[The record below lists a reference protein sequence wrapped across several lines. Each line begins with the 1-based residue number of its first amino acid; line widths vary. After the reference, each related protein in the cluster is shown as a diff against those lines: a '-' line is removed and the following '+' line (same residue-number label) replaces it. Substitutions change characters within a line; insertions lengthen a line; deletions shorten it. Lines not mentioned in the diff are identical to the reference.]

1 MTEKLFYEDSHMV
14 TFSATVVSCEQSGE
28 VYEVVLDRTA
38 FFPEGGGQYAD
49 TGRLDDAKVTDVQE
63 KAGIIYHKTNQSL
76 EIGKTVQGT
85 IDWEER
91 FSKMQQHSGE
101 HIVSGIVHAVYGYD
115 NVGFH
120 MGKDAI
126 TMDFNGSISK
136 EELKVIERKANEA
149 VVKNLDI
156 KVLYPAKEELETVAY
171 RSKIEIEG
179 QVRIVEIPG
188 YDVCACCAP
197 HVKKTG
203 EIGLIKLLNVQ
214 NYKGGVRISML
225 CGFRALQDYEQKAE
239 SVKNIS
245 VLLSA
250 PEEEVFSEV
259 TRLKQEISSGK
270 AKVSQLQQKLL
281 VYKVEQIPQ
290 SQKVVVWFEEELEG
304 NAPRELT
311 NLIIENGALIGAVF
325 AGDEKDGYRY
335 VIGSGTV
342 QQRSPGQRIWRL
354 IGPIIVKM
362 AVAFV
367 VEAVVI
373 LLYAIFVHPET
384 FQAVSSQEE
393 LMQKT
398 VELTDGVLKYA
409 TQISAL
415 AALCTIPIL
424 AWMFRKDRKL
434 EKENGVTPQKKA
446 AFGKYILIVGIS
458 IPVALGGNNLLLL
471 SNLSEVSEGYK
482 QASEMLYTP
491 SLPVQIICLGI
502 VIPIMEE
509 LIFRGLL
516 FKRLREV
523 MPMVPAVIYSALFF
537 GLYHGN
543 LVQIIY
549 GTICGLL
556 LAYVYEKFG
565 SLKAPVLMH
574 MTMNI
579 LACVVTELNGFA
591 WMLDQPMRMG
601 IITVLCALVASG
613 MFVLIKDM

>member
-149 VVKNLDI
+149 VVKSLDI
-156 KVLYPAKEELETVAY
+156 KVLYPAKEELDSIAY

-239 SVKNIS
+239 SVKKIS

-290 SQKVVVWFEEELEG
+290 SQEVVVWFEEELEG

-311 NLIIENGALIGAVF
+311 NLIIENGASIGAVF

-335 VIGSGTV
+335 VIGSKSCDT
-342 QQRSPGQRIWRL
+342 RI
-354 IGPIIVKM
+354 
-362 AVAFV
+362 F
-367 VEAVVI
+367 
-373 LLYAIFVHPET
+373 
-384 FQAVSSQEE
+384 S
-393 LMQKT
+393 
-398 VELTDGVLKYA
+398 
-409 TQISAL
+409 
-415 AALCTIPIL
+415 
-424 AWMFRKDRKL
+424 
-434 EKENGVTPQKKA
+434 
-446 AFGKYILIVGIS
+446 
-458 IPVALGGNNLLLL
+458 
-471 SNLSEVSEGYK
+471 
-482 QASEMLYTP
+482 
-491 SLPVQIICLGI
+491 
-502 VIPIMEE
+502 
-509 LIFRGLL
+509 
-516 FKRLREV
+516 KRL
-523 MPMVPAVIYSALFF
+523 
-537 GLYHGN
+537 N
-543 LVQIIY
+543 
-549 GTICGLL
+549 
-556 LAYVYEKFG
+556 EKFG
-565 SLKAPVLMH
+565 GRGGGNQRWYKVLWREEKKKFERKWNCAAKKSW
-574 MTMNI
+574 TAD
-579 LACVVTELNGFA
+579 LETDRSDYCKNGGCICGGGSCDFSVC
-591 WMLDQPMRMG
+591 D
-601 IITVLCALVASG
+601 ICASG
-613 MFVLIKDM
+613 DISSGVQPGRVDAKDGGADRWCFEICNTD